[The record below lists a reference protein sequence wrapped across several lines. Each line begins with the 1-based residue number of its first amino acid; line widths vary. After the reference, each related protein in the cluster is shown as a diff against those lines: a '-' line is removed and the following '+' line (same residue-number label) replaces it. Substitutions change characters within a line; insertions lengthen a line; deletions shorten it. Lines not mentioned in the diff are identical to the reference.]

1 MSFWVAEFF
10 KFGLIWVTVAGADA
24 DDVNDASSTLL
35 IDATV
40 DKRESIKLLPR
51 LPTDEDLWKN

>member
-1 MSFWVAEFF
+1 
-10 KFGLIWVTVAGADA
+10 VTVAGADA

-51 LPTDEDLWKN
+51 LPTDEDL